1 MEIGLFLA
9 LPLLCIFIF
18 LFMIDRMM
26 QQVDPEC
33 GGLKFGQAVILTA
46 SIICFGIC
54 GFIVG
59 KAITEEHFTET
70 VIPKLKRKIMLEN
83 QRHDETWEIT
93 EISPDTLLLVNYNKN
108 KKRD

>member
-9 LPLLCIFIF
+9 LPLSCILIF

-33 GGLKFGQAVILTA
+33 GGLKFGQAMILTV
-46 SIICFGIC
+46 SIICFGFC

-70 VIPKLKRKIMLEN
+70 VIPKLEEEIILRN
-83 QRHDETWEIT
+83 QKYKETFGWEIT
-93 EISPDTLLLVNYNKN
+93 EISPDTLLLINHNNK
-108 KKRD
+108 

>member
-9 LPLLCIFIF
+9 LPLSCIFVF

-33 GGLKFGQAVILTA
+33 DGLKFGQAMILTA
-46 SIICFGIC
+46 SIICFGVC

-59 KAITEEHFTET
+59 KAITEEYFTET
-70 VIPKLKRKIMLEN
+70 VIPKLEKEIILEN
-83 QRHDETWEIT
+83 QKHKEIFGWEIT
-93 EISPDTLLLVNYNKN
+93 EISPDTLLLINHNN
-108 KKRD
+108 

>member
-1 MEIGLFLA
+1 MDIVLFLA
-9 LPLLCIFIF
+9 LPLLCTLVF

-33 GGLKFGQAVILTA
+33 GGLKFSQAMILTA
-46 SIICFGIC
+46 CIICFGVC

-70 VIPKLKRKIMLEN
+70 VIPKLEKEIILEN
-83 QRHDETWEIT
+83 QEQKEIFGWEIT
-93 EISPDTLLLVNYNKN
+93 EISPDTLLLINHNN
-108 KKRD
+108 